1 MSFSINTKIEEFDD
15 VAKFVETYKI
25 NSNDLIFTNDV
36 IYQNYFKNTKGKV
49 FLYNDYGNGEPSDEL
64 VERLYKDIKD
74 FNYNRVIAIGGGA
87 ILDVGKILALEDISP
102 VDNLFNGTIEVKKGC
117 EMIAIPTTCG
127 TGSEVT
133 NISIL
138 ALLKKNTKLGLANP
152 CLYPDKAVLIP
163 TLLEG
168 LPYKVFATSSIDALI
183 HACESFTS
191 PNATTY
197 SKIFSREAIKIIL
210 NAYKDIALNKDHLKN
225 NLRDLLVAS
234 NYAGIAFS
242 NAGCALVHAMSYPL
256 GAKYHVAHGESNY
269 VLFMAVYKKYLT
281 IKSDGAID
289 ELFAFIAEILEVEK
303 EKAIETLES
312 LLKNILP
319 LKQMSAYGAT
329 WEDIEEFVQIVV
341 TKQGRLTKNNFV
353 SVNEREI
360 KEIYES
366 VF

>member
-1 MSFSINTKIEEFDD
+1 MSFSINTKIEEFAD
-15 VAKFVETYKI
+15 VNKFIENYKI
-25 NSNDLIFTNDV
+25 NNNDLIFTNDV
-36 IYQNYFKNTKGKV
+36 IYKNYLKNTKAKV

-64 VERLYKDIKD
+64 VERLYADIKD

-117 EMIAIPTTCG
+117 EMIAVPTTCG

-138 ALLKKNTKLGLANP
+138 ALIKKNTKLGLANVA
-152 CLYPDKAVLIP
+152 LYPDKAVLIP
-163 TLLEG
+163 QLLEG
-168 LPYKVFATSSIDALI
+168 LPYGVFATSSIDALI

-191 PNATTY
+191 PNATSY

-210 NAYKDIALNKDHLKN
+210 KAYKDIALCKDNVKR

-256 GAKYHVAHGESNY
+256 GAKYHVPHGESNY
-269 VLFMAVYKKYLT
+269 VLFMAVYKKYLS

-289 ELFAFIAEILEVEK
+289 ELFSFIAEVLGCKKEDAIKELE
-303 EKAIETLES
+303 ALLE
-312 LLKNILP
+312 NILP
-319 LKQMSAYGAT
+319 LKQMSKYGAV
-329 WEDIEEFVQIVV
+329 WEDIEEFVKIVV

-353 SVNEREI
+353 NVSEKQI